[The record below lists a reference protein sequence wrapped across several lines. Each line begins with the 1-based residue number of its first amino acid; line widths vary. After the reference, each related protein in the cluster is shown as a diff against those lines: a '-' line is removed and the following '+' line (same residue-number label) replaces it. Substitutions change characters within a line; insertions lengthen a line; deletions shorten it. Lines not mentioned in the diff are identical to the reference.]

1 MLLSFFSSF
10 PIVENIINL
19 PLLNSNTVLLLLLH
33 FFIESVDD
41 FNNINTSFN
50 FDIIF

>member
-19 PLLNSNTVLLLLLH
+19 PLLNSNTVLLLLH